1 MTLKMGQ
8 DPALTGV
15 MVFSEHG
22 SGMTVWLTLEGGYA
36 FEAPAGGEA
45 T

>member
-22 SGMTVWLTLEGGYA
+22 SGVLVWLTEAGGYST
-36 FEAPAGGEA
+36 EAPEGAA
-45 T
+45 A

>member
-22 SGMTVWLTLEGGYA
+22 SGVTVWLTPEGTYST
-36 FEAPAGGEA
+36 EPPAGGGA
-45 T
+45 A